1 MNLLSL
7 EFELPLISFLF
18 ILLLCIA
25 YVPKKKVNLIENKA
39 YEAILI
45 CSLVASFTDTVI
57 HLISATHTLETL
69 NTNYYNI
76 ISFMNRIIST
86 IFVIVF
92 SCLLLY
98 TVFITYKKIHN
109 KPQAMVTSII
119 LFDLLFFI
127 VTGFTKIEIL
137 EIGTVRNVTGS
148 MIIIGYGVV
157 AVLLAITI
165 FIILSHFKKDKR
177 YYAIFLILLMLLF
190 LYICSLLFKGLII
203 YDVILVLL
211 CYIMYFS
218 IENPDVQMLVEVSL
232 AKEQA
237 EKANNAKTDFLS
249 SMSHEIRT
257 PLNAIVGFSQALI
270 EEEIPDTAKDEV
282 EDIITASMNLLDI
295 VNGILDIS
303 KIEANKLEIVN
314 TEYNLNKVLDELV
327 LLTKARIGEKP
338 IEFRTN
344 FDASIPPV
352 LYGDYIR
359 LKQIVLNLLTNA
371 AKYTKEG
378 FIDFE
383 VHSVIK
389 GDICRLIIS
398 VKDTGIGIKEKNLDK
413 LFTKF
418 ERFDKEQNI
427 TIEGTG
433 LGLAITKKLVDL
445 MHGKIVVQS
454 VYGEGSKFTVAVD
467 QQVVAKEHIAETTTT
482 TDNITISG
490 KHILVVDDNTINLKV
505 ATRLLRN
512 YDVVVDTC
520 ESGQECLDKIKSG
533 NTYDLILMDD
543 MMPKMSGVETLHNL
557 KQIPNFNTTTVA
569 LTANAISG
577 MREKYLQDGFDDY
590 LAKPIDKLE
599 LNRVLEHFLT
609 QTTDNCDIM
618 KIGCDTMKD
627 VNYLKNNGVDVDK
640 SLELFGDMETYNETM
655 VDFFSAVVEKLEKIK
670 KFKETSDMAN
680 YAIEVHSLK
689 SDSKYLG
696 FTKLA
701 ELSYQHEMASKEM
714 NTEFVY
720 ENYDA
725 LMEEAGRIVNVVST
739 YLGKQNT
746 IVVEKKAPISDKK
759 ILVVD
764 DSNIVRNLIQRMFD
778 DELQVVSA
786 NDGVEAT
793 QIIASTPMDTI
804 YGLLLDL
811 NMPKADGFAVLDWFK
826 KYNLFAKIPV
836 AIITGEDSK
845 ENIERANT
853 YPIVGVL
860 SKPFNERDVKNI
872 VNDMRNFK

>member
-1 MNLLSL
+1 MGSGIFFPLCA
-7 EFELPLISFLF
+7 LPFSILVIIIFYIKGHINTKETKIYEVLIIS
-18 ILLLCIA
+18 
-25 YVPKKKVNLIENKA
+25 NLIGILIELSCTSASRIYSRYPFISNLNYKA
-39 YEAILI
+39 YLLYIIVWISTFAYYIFSISREKEQVINKKRYLPITIFYILITIIIAILPI
-45 CSLVASFTDTVI
+45 DLVIKDNFRIRYTTGLGVSFSYF
-57 HLISATHTLETL
+57 ISGIA
-69 NTNYYNI
+69 
-76 ISFMNRIIST
+76 
-86 IFVIVF
+86 IFVIIISMLLDFKNLKNKKYVPVF
-92 SCLLLY
+92 
-98 TVFITYKKIHN
+98 VFLVLGGI
-109 KPQAMVTSII
+109 AMAIQMYHP
-119 LFDLLFFI
+119 
-127 VTGFTKIEIL
+127 EIL
-137 EIGTVRNVTGS
+137 MMTYVET
-148 MIIIGYGVV
+148 
-157 AVLLAITI
+157 
-165 FIILSHFKKDKR
+165 
-177 YYAIFLILLMLLF
+177 LI
-190 LYICSLLFKGLII
+190 S
-203 YDVILVLL
+203 VI
-211 CYIMYFS
+211 MFFTM
-218 IENPDVQMLVEVSL
+218 ENPDLKLINEL
-232 AKEQA
+232 NIAKEQA

-327 LLTKARIGEKP
+327 LLTKARIGDKP
-338 IEFRTN
+338 IEFRTH
-344 FDASIPPV
+344 FDTSIPPV

-371 AKYTKEG
+371 AKYTKQG
-378 FIDFE
+378 YIDFE

-433 LGLAITKKLVDL
+433 LGLAITKKLTEL
-445 MHGKIVVQS
+445 MHGNIVAQS
-454 VYGEGSKFTVAVD
+454 VYGEGSKFTVAID
-467 QQVVAKEHIAETTTT
+467 QQVVAKEQLEEETTTT
-482 TDNITISG
+482 DEIDISG
-490 KHILVVDDNTINLKV
+490 KHILIVDDNTINLKV
-505 ATRLLRN
+505 ATRLLKN
-512 YDVVVDTC
+512 YNVVVDTC
-520 ESGQECLDKIKSG
+520 ESGQECLDKITGG

-557 KQIPNFNTTTVA
+557 KQIPNFNTPTVA

-577 MREKYLQDGFDDY
+577 MKEKYLQDGFDDY

-627 VNYLKNNGVDVDK
+627 VNYLKDNGVNVDK

-655 VDFFSAVVEKLEKIK
+655 VDFFSAVAEKLEKIK

-725 LMEEAGRIVNVVST
+725 LMEEAGRIVNVAST

-764 DSNIVRNLIQRMFD
+764 DSNIIRNLIQRMFD

>member
-1 MNLLSL
+1 MNNSMFLTIACLFFSITLLIAYFSKKRIKKEKNKIYSGL
-7 EFELPLISFLF
+7 VIVNVLALISLFLTVVFRNLVTVKVYLAFLF
-18 ILLLCIA
+18 LWIVLFAL
-25 YVPKKKVNLIENKA
+25 YMVM
-39 YEAILI
+39 
-45 CSLVASFTDTVI
+45 
-57 HLISATHTLETL
+57 
-69 NTNYYNI
+69 
-76 ISFMNRIIST
+76 ISFKHTDASNR
-86 IFVIVF
+86 
-92 SCLLLY
+92 
-98 TVFITYKKIHN
+98 K
-109 KPQAMVTSII
+109 
-119 LFDLLFFI
+119 
-127 VTGFTKIEIL
+127 L
-137 EIGTVRNVTGS
+137 EW
-148 MIIIGYGVV
+148 
-157 AVLLAITI
+157 I
-165 FIILSHFKKDKR
+165 FIILYLLSMIVVLLLPIVEESDT
-177 YYAIFLILLMLLF
+177 ILAGPSIEVVTLLSTICIIVIVISMF
-190 LYICSLLFKGLII
+190 FNHNNIKNKEYIPIYVFVLVGVITLII
-203 YDVILVLL
+203 QRQYPELL
-211 CYIMYFS
+211 LITPLESLITFIMYFT
-218 IENPDVQMLVEVSL
+218 IENPDVEMIEQLNI
-232 AKEQA
+232 ARDQA

-314 TEYNLNKVLDELV
+314 TEYNLKKVLDELV
-327 LLTKARIGEKP
+327 LLTKARIGDKP
-338 IEFRTN
+338 IEFRTH
-344 FDASIPPV
+344 FDTSIPPV
-352 LYGDYIR
+352 LYGDYVR
-359 LKQIVLNLLTNA
+359 LKQIILNLLTNA
-371 AKYTKEG
+371 AKYTKQG
-378 FIDFE
+378 YIDFE
-383 VHSVIK
+383 VNSVIK

-398 VKDTGIGIKEKNLDK
+398 VTDTGIGIKEKNLDK

-433 LGLAITKKLVDL
+433 LGLAITKKLTEL
-445 MHGKIVVQS
+445 MHGSIVAQS
-454 VYGEGSKFTVAVD
+454 VYGEGSKFTVAID
-467 QQVVAKEHIAETTTT
+467 QQVVAKEQLEEEIVT
-482 TDNITISG
+482 TDEIDITG
-490 KHILVVDDNTINLKV
+490 KHILIVDDNTINIKV
-505 ATRLLRN
+505 ATRLLKDYN
-512 YDVVVDTC
+512 VAIDSC
-520 ESGQECLDKIKSG
+520 ESGQECIDKIKSG

-557 KQIPNFNTTTVA
+557 KQIPNFNTPTVA

-577 MREKYLQDGFDDY
+577 MKEKYLQDGFDDY
-590 LAKPIDKLE
+590 LAKPIDKME

-627 VNYLKNNGVDVDK
+627 VNYLKDNGVDVDK

-655 VDFFSAVVEKLEKIK
+655 IDFFSAVAEKLEKIK

-746 IVVEKKAPISDKK
+746 IVVEKKAPISDKR

-764 DSNIVRNLIQRMFD
+764 DSNIIRNLIQRMFD

-793 QIIASTPMDTI
+793 QIIASTPIDTI